1 MVEYSKIVLWAS
13 VPGWKDGGEEHLMK
27 EGASANVMNAL
38 GFAQVVN
45 SKSAV
50 TGPPENQRRTEID
63 NNMPRDRQ
71 SPKGR
76 SMHQ

>member
-1 MVEYSKIVLWAS
+1 
-13 VPGWKDGGEEHLMK
+13 MK